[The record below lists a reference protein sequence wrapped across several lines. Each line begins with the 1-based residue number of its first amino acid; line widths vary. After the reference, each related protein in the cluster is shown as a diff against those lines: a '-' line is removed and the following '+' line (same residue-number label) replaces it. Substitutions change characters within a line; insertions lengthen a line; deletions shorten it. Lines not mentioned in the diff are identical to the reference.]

1 MGNPK
6 DESTS
11 ENEVPSN
18 LNDQTPAAKPAVKAL
33 ENGQGKDVDIA
44 AQILADYGEEFDRSW
59 TPEEEKRLI
68 RKVDWMIVPI
78 LFVCATLSGL
88 DKTAIS
94 AAAIYGIR
102 QDLNLTGEQYSW
114 VGSAPFF
121 GGLLFMGP
129 SAYFIQ
135 RLSAVV
141 YFSFAVLCWGVLA
154 CSMAACHSIGALFAC
169 RFLLGGFEALLI
181 PAVTLITS
189 MWYRPEEQP
198 RRNSIILNVVAPII
212 NGFVAWV
219 IGYYNGSY
227 AKWKIVF
234 LLVGCVTIAWS
245 AVIFFFLPSNP
256 LEAKRLSPRERY
268 IIIQRKASD
277 NTGIEN
283 KVFKPAQVKE
293 AFADVKTGLIWFAIV
308 ALQVPNGGLTT
319 FNTLIISGLGFSPLQ
334 TSLLAMPP
342 GAMSTISGIVL
353 SYIASTTR
361 KYRTPIVAGSILLPL
376 FGALLCYN
384 LPRDNLAGQLIGL
397 YILYTYWAPYV
408 TLVSVYQANIAGHT
422 KKVTLYAWFYVAWA
436 TGNIV
441 GPQTFRQEQAPAYT
455 GGTIAMIVC
464 YVVAMICVLAYGALC
479 AMSNRRR
486 EAEADEQVAASQDW
500 LDLTDK
506 EYKGFKY
513 TT

>member
-11 ENEVPSN
+11 ENEVPSS

-59 TPEEEKRLI
+59 TPEEEKRLV

-102 QDLNLTGEQYSW
+102 QDLNMTGEQYSW

-135 RLSAVV
+135 
-141 YFSFAVLCWGVLA
+141 SF
-154 CSMAACHSIGALFAC
+154 GALFAC

-283 KVFKPAQVKE
+283 KVFKPSQVKE
-293 AFADVKTGLIWFAIV
+293 AFADVKTWLIWFAII

-319 FNTLIISGLGFSPLQ
+319 FNTLIISGLGFNPLQ

-397 YILYTYWAPYV
+397 
-408 TLVSVYQANIAGHT
+408 
-422 KKVTLYAWFYVAWA
+422 
-436 TGNIV
+436 
-441 GPQTFRQEQAPAYT
+441 
-455 GGTIAMIVC
+455 
-464 YVVAMICVLAYGALC
+464 
-479 AMSNRRR
+479 
-486 EAEADEQVAASQDW
+486 
-500 LDLTDK
+500 
-506 EYKGFKY
+506 
-513 TT
+513 